1 MIYDYY
7 CTNCGNKLY
16 GTDIVFDLAQILDLG
31 SERFIKFSPIDLRE
45 VAERNNQPL
54 VNGRKIRLKI
64 TLFDLLGYIG
74 QDLDTLDQEAMQEL
88 SYDEFAAGE
97 AMVDLLQGS
106 SMQNDDVQ
114 MNNIKTWVDAITAK
128 LKLQEKAGSETLD
141 DAEWL
146 QDTSHYDLY
155 FWVEPVFFEGTEEI
169 YTIKYS
175 LEENPANLLPFSYKR
190 KIIRGYCPKCNE
202 PIAEGSGKYEH
213 LLVGFLG
220 AASAGKTSLFVSM
233 INDVCHYSE
242 QLGIELPE
250 ILCDGKYDKIMSAIK
265 LNKYGWAVGKTDAQV
280 VVEAYNATL
289 LVKRRTGNKTIL
301 LSFVDIAGELC
312 YDQNIQD
319 ISLDALQSFPLITS
333 CHLYMLCTCVSQMG
347 YGNAEENERENAAA
361 IDNRALIQIA
371 NGIYRQRNNQDSI
384 PPMCI
389 VITKVDMASADAN
402 MQNRGATPFDL
413 NNMPE
418 LSGRNFEQ
426 HGVNLKDQI
435 IYLQNIYNA
444 TNDRD
449 IIESLDWCKRTYDNS
464 KTMTYMAILACSALG
479 MPGRKFD
486 SERDNLERGGDNFQ
500 PIQLKEIWSWILCN
514 LGMMPVCGNYYLP
527 YIPSFGEGFHM
538 EDERNQR
545 YPVRRVFEENEEKS
559 RTEAVYQLYLNPSQ
573 TDKELNMCHMEAPVL
588 LDRIPLIGRRIP
600 GGYGQRK
607 QDILKKIGKPQV

>member
-31 SERFIKFSPIDLRE
+31 SERFIKFSPVDLRE

-54 VNGRKIRLKI
+54 VNGQKIRLKI

-74 QDLDTLDQEAMQEL
+74 QDLDTLNQEEMQGL
-88 SYDEFAAGE
+88 SYDDFSDTSKGK
-97 AMVDLLQGS
+97 MKSLLQGN
-106 SMQNDDVQ
+106 SMQNEDVQ
-114 MNNIKTWVDAITAK
+114 DDNIQNWIDAITAK
-128 LKLQEKAGSETLD
+128 VKLQEKTDSEMPD
-141 DAEWL
+141 KEWIK
-146 QDTSHYDLY
+146 DTSHYELY
-155 FWVEPVFFEGTEEI
+155 FWVEPVCFEGSEEI

-175 LEENPANLLPFSYKR
+175 MEENPANLLPFSYQK

-202 PIAEGSGKYEH
+202 PIADGSGKYEH

-265 LNKYGWAVGKTDAQV
+265 LNKYGWAVGKTDAKA

-289 LVKRRTGNKTIL
+289 LVTRRMGNRTIL

-319 ISLDALQSFPLITS
+319 ISLETLQSFPLITS

-347 YGNAEENERENAAA
+347 YGNAEENEKENAAA

-371 NGIYRQRNNQDSI
+371 KGIYRQRNNQDSI

-402 MQNRGATPFDL
+402 MQNRGGNPFDL
-413 NNMPE
+413 ANMPE
-418 LSGRNFEQ
+418 MNGRDFAQ
-426 HGVNLKDQI
+426 PGVNLKNQI
-435 IYLQNIYNA
+435 TYLRNIYNA

-449 IIESLDWCKRTYDNS
+449 ILESLDWCKRTYDNS
-464 KTMTYMAILACSALG
+464 KKMTYMAILACSALG
-479 MPGRKFD
+479 MPGKKF
-486 SERDNLERGGDNFQ
+486 EEKKYNLEREGDIFQ

-514 LGMMPVCGNYYLP
+514 LGMMPVCGNYYLS

-538 EDERNQR
+538 ADERNQR
-545 YPVRRVFEENEEKS
+545 YQVRRVFEEKEEES
-559 RTEAVYQLYLNPSQ
+559 RTKAIYQLYLNPSQ
-573 TDKELNMCHMEAPVL
+573 TDNELYWYHMEEPTPMDRL
-588 LDRIPLIGRRIP
+588 LGRHER
-600 GGYGQRK
+600 RRM
-607 QDILKKIGKPQV
+607 DILKRIGESQV

>member
-1 MIYDYY
+1 M
-7 CTNCGNKLY
+7 
-16 GTDIVFDLAQILDLG
+16 
-31 SERFIKFSPIDLRE
+31 
-45 VAERNNQPL
+45 AERNNQPL

-74 QDLDTLDQEAMQEL
+74 QDLDTLNQEAMQEL

-141 DAEWL
+141 DAEWM

-250 ILCDGKYDKIMSAIK
+250 ILCDGKYDKIMSAIR

-289 LVKRRTGNKTIL
+289 LVTRRTGNKTIL

-444 TNDRD
+444 TNDGD

-479 MPGRKFD
+479 RPGRKFD
-486 SERDNLERGGDNFQ
+486 SEKDNLERGGDNFQ

-538 EDERNQR
+538 EDERNQI

-573 TDKELNMCHMEAPVL
+573 TDKELNMCHMEDPVL
-588 LDRIPLIGRRIP
+588 LDRIPLFNRIP
-600 GGYGQRK
+600 RGYRQRK
-607 QDILKKIGKPQV
+607 LDILKQIGQPQV

>member
-31 SERFIKFSPIDLRE
+31 SERFIKFSPVDLRE

-54 VNGRKIRLKI
+54 VNGQKIRLKI

-74 QDLDTLDQEAMQEL
+74 QDFDTRDQEAMQEL
-88 SYDEFAAGE
+88 SYSAFSNADGQNQ
-97 AMVDLLQGS
+97 MKNLLQGN
-106 SMQNDDVQ
+106 SMQNEEVQ
-114 MNNIKTWVDAITAK
+114 DEKIKNWIDAITAK
-128 LKLQEKAGSETLD
+128 VKLQEKTDSEMSD
-141 DAEWL
+141 EEWP
-146 QDTSHYDLY
+146 QDTSHYELY
-155 FWVEPVFFEGTEEI
+155 FWVEPVCFEGSEEI

-175 LEENPANLLPFSYKR
+175 MEENPANLLPFSYQK

-202 PIAEGSGKYEH
+202 PIADGSGKYEH

-265 LNKYGWAVGKTDAQV
+265 LNKYGWAVGKTDAKA

-289 LVKRRTGNKTIL
+289 LVTRRTGNRTIL

-319 ISLDALQSFPLITS
+319 ISLETLQSFPLITS

-347 YGNAEENERENAAA
+347 YGNAEENEKENAAA

-371 NGIYRQRNNQDSI
+371 KGIYRQRNNQDSI

-402 MQNRGATPFDL
+402 MQNRGGNPFDL
-413 NNMPE
+413 ANMPE
-418 LSGRNFEQ
+418 LNGRDFAQ
-426 HGVNLKDQI
+426 PGVNLKDQI
-435 IYLQNIYNA
+435 TYLRNIYNA

-449 IIESLDWCKRTYDNS
+449 ILESLDWCKRTYDNS
-464 KTMTYMAILACSALG
+464 KKMTYMAILACSALG
-479 MPGRKFD
+479 MPGKKFD
-486 SERDNLERGGDNFQ
+486 KDKYNLEREGDIFQ

-514 LGMMPVCGNYYLP
+514 LGMIPVCGNYYLS

-538 EDERNQR
+538 ADERNQI
-545 YPVRRVFEENEEKS
+545 YPVRRVFEEKEEES
-559 RTEAVYQLYLNPSQ
+559 RTKAIYQLYLNPSQ
-573 TDKELNMCHMEAPVL
+573 TDNELYWYHMEEPTPMDRL
-588 LDRIPLIGRRIP
+588 LGRYER
-600 GGYGQRK
+600 RRL
-607 QDILKKIGKPQV
+607 DILKRIGESQV

>member
-97 AMVDLLQGS
+97 AMVDLQQGS

-418 LSGRNFEQ
+418 LSGRSFEQ

-538 EDERNQR
+538 EDERDQR

>member
-16 GTDIVFDLAQILDLG
+16 GTDIVFNLAQILDLG

-54 VNGRKIRLKI
+54 VNGKKIRLKI

-74 QDLDTLDQEAMQEL
+74 QDLDTLNQEAMQEL
-88 SYDEFAAGE
+88 SYDEFAEGE
-97 AMVDLLQGS
+97 AMVNLLQGS

-128 LKLQEKAGSETLD
+128 LNLQEKTGSETLD

-319 ISLDALQSFPLITS
+319 ISLEALQSFPLITS

-444 TNDRD
+444 TNDGD

-479 MPGRKFD
+479 RPGRKFD

-538 EDERNQR
+538 EDERNQI

-573 TDKELNMCHMEAPVL
+573 TDKELNMCHMEDPVL
-588 LDRIPLIGRRIP
+588 LDRIPLFNRIP
-600 GGYGQRK
+600 RGYRQRK
-607 QDILKKIGKPQV
+607 LDILKQIGQPQV

>member
-31 SERFIKFSPIDLRE
+31 SERFIKFSPVDLRE

-54 VNGRKIRLKI
+54 VNGQKIRLKI

-74 QDLDTLDQEAMQEL
+74 QDFDTRDQEAMQEL
-88 SYDEFAAGE
+88 SYSAFSNADGQNQ
-97 AMVDLLQGS
+97 MKNLLQGN
-106 SMQNDDVQ
+106 SMQNEEVQ
-114 MNNIKTWVDAITAK
+114 DEKIKNWIDAITAK
-128 LKLQEKAGSETLD
+128 VKLQEKTDSEMSD
-141 DAEWL
+141 EEWP
-146 QDTSHYDLY
+146 QDTSHYELY
-155 FWVEPVFFEGTEEI
+155 FWVEPVCFEGSEEI

-175 LEENPANLLPFSYKR
+175 MEENPANLLPFSYQK

-202 PIAEGSGKYEH
+202 PIADGSGKYEH

-265 LNKYGWAVGKTDAQV
+265 LNKYGWAVGKTDAKA

-289 LVKRRTGNKTIL
+289 LVTRRTGNRTIL

-319 ISLDALQSFPLITS
+319 ISLETLQSFPLITS

-347 YGNAEENERENAAA
+347 YGNAEENEKENAAA

-371 NGIYRQRNNQDSI
+371 KGIYRQRNNQDSI

-402 MQNRGATPFDL
+402 MQNRGGNPFDL
-413 NNMPE
+413 ANMPE
-418 LSGRNFEQ
+418 LNGRDFAQ
-426 HGVNLKDQI
+426 PGVNLKDQI
-435 IYLQNIYNA
+435 TYLRNIYNA

-449 IIESLDWCKRTYDNS
+449 ILESLDWCKRTYDNS
-464 KTMTYMAILACSALG
+464 KKMTYMAILACSALG
-479 MPGRKFD
+479 MPGKKFD
-486 SERDNLERGGDNFQ
+486 KDKYNLEREGDIFQ

-514 LGMMPVCGNYYLP
+514 LGMIPVCGNYYLS

-538 EDERNQR
+538 ADERNQR
-545 YPVRRVFEENEEKS
+545 YQVRRVFEEKEEES
-559 RTEAVYQLYLNPSQ
+559 RTKAIYQLYLNPSQ
-573 TDKELNMCHMEAPVL
+573 TDNELYWYHMEEPTPMDRL
-588 LDRIPLIGRRIP
+588 LGRYER
-600 GGYGQRK
+600 RRL
-607 QDILKKIGKPQV
+607 DILKRIGESQV

>member
-16 GTDIVFDLAQILDLG
+16 GTDIVFNLAQILDLG

-54 VNGRKIRLKI
+54 VNGKKIRLKI

-74 QDLDTLDQEAMQEL
+74 QDLDTLNQEAMQEL
-88 SYDEFAAGE
+88 SYDEFAEGE
-97 AMVDLLQGS
+97 AMVNLLQGS

-128 LKLQEKAGSETLD
+128 LNLQEKTGSETLD

-319 ISLDALQSFPLITS
+319 ISLEALQSFPLITS

-402 MQNRGATPFDL
+402 MQNRGETPFDL

-418 LSGRNFEQ
+418 LSGRRFAQ

-573 TDKELNMCHMEAPVL
+573 TDKELNMCHMEDPVL
-588 LDRIPLIGRRIP
+588 LDRIPLFNRIP
-600 GGYGQRK
+600 RGYRQRK
-607 QDILKKIGKPQV
+607 LDILKQIGQPQV

>member
-1 MIYDYY
+1 MM
-7 CTNCGNKLY
+7 
-16 GTDIVFDLAQILDLG
+16 F
-31 SERFIKFSPIDLRE
+31 
-45 VAERNNQPL
+45 
-54 VNGRKIRLKI
+54 
-64 TLFDLLGYIG
+64 
-74 QDLDTLDQEAMQEL
+74 
-88 SYDEFAAGE
+88 
-97 AMVDLLQGS
+97 
-106 SMQNDDVQ
+106 
-114 MNNIKTWVDAITAK
+114 
-128 LKLQEKAGSETLD
+128 
-141 DAEWL
+141 
-146 QDTSHYDLY
+146 
-155 FWVEPVFFEGTEEI
+155 
-169 YTIKYS
+169 
-175 LEENPANLLPFSYKR
+175 
-190 KIIRGYCPKCNE
+190 
-202 PIAEGSGKYEH
+202 
-213 LLVGFLG
+213 
-220 AASAGKTSLFVSM
+220 
-233 INDVCHYSE
+233 CHYSE

-402 MQNRGATPFDL
+402 MQNRGETPFDL

-418 LSGRNFEQ
+418 LSGRSFAQ

-573 TDKELNMCHMEAPVL
+573 TDKELNMCHMEEPVL
-588 LDRIPLIGRRIP
+588 LDNIPLIGRIIP
-600 GGYGQRK
+600 RGYRQRK
-607 QDILKKIGKPQV
+607 LDILRQIGQPQV

>member
-16 GTDIVFDLAQILDLG
+16 GTDIVFNLAQILDLG

-74 QDLDTLDQEAMQEL
+74 QDLDTLNQEAMQEL

-141 DAEWL
+141 DAEWM

-202 PIAEGSGKYEH
+202 PIAEGSGKY
-213 LLVGFLG
+213 
-220 AASAGKTSLFVSM
+220 
-233 INDVCHYSE
+233 
-242 QLGIELPE
+242 
-250 ILCDGKYDKIMSAIK
+250 DKIMSAIR

-289 LVKRRTGNKTIL
+289 LVTRRTGNKTIL

-444 TNDRD
+444 TNDGD

-479 MPGRKFD
+479 RPGRKFD
-486 SERDNLERGGDNFQ
+486 SEKDNLERGGDNFQ

-538 EDERNQR
+538 EDERNQI

-573 TDKELNMCHMEAPVL
+573 TDKELNMCHMEDPVL
-588 LDRIPLIGRRIP
+588 LDRIPLFNRIP
-600 GGYGQRK
+600 RGYRQRK
-607 QDILKKIGKPQV
+607 LDILKQIGQPQV

>member
-74 QDLDTLDQEAMQEL
+74 QDLDTLNQEAMQEL
-88 SYDEFAAGE
+88 PYDEFAAGE
-97 AMVDLLQGS
+97 AMVNLLQGS

-141 DAEWL
+141 DAEWM

-250 ILCDGKYDKIMSAIK
+250 ILCDGKYDKIMSAIR

-418 LSGRNFEQ
+418 LSGRRFEQ

-479 MPGRKFD
+479 RPGRKFD
-486 SERDNLERGGDNFQ
+486 SEKDNLERGGDNFQ

-538 EDERNQR
+538 EDEGNQI
-545 YPVRRVFEENEEKS
+545 YPVRRVFEENEEES
-559 RTEAVYQLYLNPSQ
+559 RTKAVYQLYLNPSQ
-573 TDKELNMCHMEAPVL
+573 TDKELNMCHMEDPVL
-588 LDRIPLIGRRIP
+588 LDRIPLFNRIP
-600 GGYGQRK
+600 WGYRQRK
-607 QDILKKIGKPQV
+607 LDILRQIGQPQV

>member
-16 GTDIVFDLAQILDLG
+16 GTDIVFNLAQILDLG

-74 QDLDTLDQEAMQEL
+74 QDLDTLNQEAMQEL

-141 DAEWL
+141 DAEWM

-202 PIAEGSGKYEH
+202 P

-250 ILCDGKYDKIMSAIK
+250 ILCDGKYDKIMSAIR

-289 LVKRRTGNKTIL
+289 LVTRRTGNKTIL

-444 TNDRD
+444 TNDGD

-479 MPGRKFD
+479 RPGRKFD
-486 SERDNLERGGDNFQ
+486 SEKDNLERGGDNFQ

-538 EDERNQR
+538 EDERNQI

-573 TDKELNMCHMEAPVL
+573 TDKELNMCHMEDPVL
-588 LDRIPLIGRRIP
+588 LDRIPLFNRIP
-600 GGYGQRK
+600 RGYRQRK
-607 QDILKKIGKPQV
+607 LDILKQIGQPQV

>member
-418 LSGRNFEQ
+418 LSGRSFEQ

-479 MPGRKFD
+479 RPGRKFD
-486 SERDNLERGGDNFQ
+486 SEKDNLERGGDNFQ

-538 EDERNQR
+538 EDERNQI

-573 TDKELNMCHMEAPVL
+573 TDKELNMCHMEDPVL
-588 LDRIPLIGRRIP
+588 LDRIPLFNRIP
-600 GGYGQRK
+600 RGYRQRK
-607 QDILKKIGKPQV
+607 LDILKQIGQPQV

>member
-31 SERFIKFSPIDLRE
+31 SERFIKFSPVDLRE

-54 VNGRKIRLKI
+54 VNGQKIRLKI

-74 QDLDTLDQEAMQEL
+74 QDFDTRDQEAMQEL
-88 SYDEFAAGE
+88 SYSAFSNDDGQNQ
-97 AMVDLLQGS
+97 MKNLLQGN
-106 SMQNDDVQ
+106 SMQNEEVQ
-114 MNNIKTWVDAITAK
+114 DEKIKNWIDAITAK
-128 LKLQEKAGSETLD
+128 VKLQEKTDSEMSD
-141 DAEWL
+141 EEWP
-146 QDTSHYDLY
+146 QDTSHYELY
-155 FWVEPVFFEGTEEI
+155 FWVEPVCFEGSEEI

-175 LEENPANLLPFSYKR
+175 MEENPANLLPFSYQK

-202 PIAEGSGKYEH
+202 PIADGSGKYEH

-265 LNKYGWAVGKTDAQV
+265 LNKYGWAVGKTDAKA

-289 LVKRRTGNKTIL
+289 LVTRRTGNRTIL

-319 ISLDALQSFPLITS
+319 ISLETLQSFPLITS

-347 YGNAEENERENAAA
+347 YGNAEENEKENAAA

-371 NGIYRQRNNQDSI
+371 KGIYRQRNNQDSI

-402 MQNRGATPFDL
+402 MQNRGGNPFDL
-413 NNMPE
+413 ANMPE
-418 LSGRNFEQ
+418 LNGRDFAQ
-426 HGVNLKDQI
+426 PGVNLKDQI
-435 IYLQNIYNA
+435 TYLRNIYNA

-449 IIESLDWCKRTYDNS
+449 ILESLDWCKRTYDNS
-464 KTMTYMAILACSALG
+464 KKMTYMAILACSALG
-479 MPGRKFD
+479 MPGKKFD
-486 SERDNLERGGDNFQ
+486 KDKYNLEREGDIFQ

-514 LGMMPVCGNYYLP
+514 LGMIPVCGNYYLS

-538 EDERNQR
+538 ADERNQR
-545 YPVRRVFEENEEKS
+545 YQVRRVFEEKEEES
-559 RTEAVYQLYLNPSQ
+559 RTKAIYQLYLNPSQ
-573 TDKELNMCHMEAPVL
+573 TDNELYWYHMEEATPMDRL
-588 LDRIPLIGRRIP
+588 LGRYER
-600 GGYGQRK
+600 RRL
-607 QDILKKIGKPQV
+607 DILKRIGESQV

>member
-418 LSGRNFEQ
+418 LSGRSFEQ

-479 MPGRKFD
+479 RPGRKFD
-486 SERDNLERGGDNFQ
+486 SEKDNLERGGDNFQ

-538 EDERNQR
+538 EDEGNQI
-545 YPVRRVFEENEEKS
+545 YPVRRVFEENEEES
-559 RTEAVYQLYLNPSQ
+559 RTKAVYQLYLNPSQ
-573 TDKELNMCHMEAPVL
+573 TDKELNMCHMEDPVL
-588 LDRIPLIGRRIP
+588 LDRIPLFNRIP
-600 GGYGQRK
+600 WGYRQRK
-607 QDILKKIGKPQV
+607 LDILRQIGQPQV

>member
-16 GTDIVFDLAQILDLG
+16 GTDIVFNLAQILDLG

-74 QDLDTLDQEAMQEL
+74 QDLDTLNQEAMQEL

-141 DAEWL
+141 DAEWM

-250 ILCDGKYDKIMSAIK
+250 ILCDGKYDKIMSAIR

-289 LVKRRTGNKTIL
+289 LVTRRTGNKTIL

-444 TNDRD
+444 TNDGD

-479 MPGRKFD
+479 RPGRKFD
-486 SERDNLERGGDNFQ
+486 SEKDNLERGGDNFQ

-538 EDERNQR
+538 EDERNQI

-573 TDKELNMCHMEAPVL
+573 TDKELNMCHMEDPVL
-588 LDRIPLIGRRIP
+588 LDRIPLFNRIP
-600 GGYGQRK
+600 RGYRQRK
-607 QDILKKIGKPQV
+607 LDILKQIGQPQV

>member
-16 GTDIVFDLAQILDLG
+16 GTDIVFNLAQILDLG

-74 QDLDTLDQEAMQEL
+74 QDLDTLNQEAMQEL

-141 DAEWL
+141 DAEWM

-250 ILCDGKYDKIMSAIK
+250 ILCDGKYDKIMSAIR
-265 LNKYGWAVGKTDAQV
+265 LNKYGWAVGKTDAPV

-289 LVKRRTGNKTIL
+289 LVTRRTGNKTIL

-444 TNDRD
+444 TNDGD

-479 MPGRKFD
+479 RPGRKFD
-486 SERDNLERGGDNFQ
+486 SEKDNLERGGDNFQ

-538 EDERNQR
+538 EDERNQI

-573 TDKELNMCHMEAPVL
+573 TDKELNMCHMEDPVL
-588 LDRIPLIGRRIP
+588 LDRIPLFNRIP
-600 GGYGQRK
+600 RGYRQRK
-607 QDILKKIGKPQV
+607 LDILKQIGQPQV

>member
-16 GTDIVFDLAQILDLG
+16 GTDIVFNLAQILDLG

-74 QDLDTLDQEAMQEL
+74 QDLDTLNQEAMQEL

-128 LKLQEKAGSETLD
+128 LELQEKAGSETLD

-444 TNDRD
+444 TNDGD

-479 MPGRKFD
+479 RPGRKFD
-486 SERDNLERGGDNFQ
+486 SEKDNLERGGDNFQ

-538 EDERNQR
+538 EDERNQI

-573 TDKELNMCHMEAPVL
+573 TDKELNMCHMEDPVL
-588 LDRIPLIGRRIP
+588 LDRIPLFNRIP
-600 GGYGQRK
+600 RGYRQRK
-607 QDILKKIGKPQV
+607 LDILRQIGQPQV

>member
-31 SERFIKFSPIDLRE
+31 SERFIKFSPVDLRE

-54 VNGRKIRLKI
+54 VNGQKIRLKI

-74 QDLDTLDQEAMQEL
+74 QDFDTRDQEAMQEL
-88 SYDEFAAGE
+88 SYSAFSNADGKNQ
-97 AMVDLLQGS
+97 MKNLLQGN
-106 SMQNDDVQ
+106 SMQNEEVQ
-114 MNNIKTWVDAITAK
+114 DEKIKNWIDAITAK
-128 LKLQEKAGSETLD
+128 VKLQEKTDSEMSD
-141 DAEWL
+141 EEWP
-146 QDTSHYDLY
+146 QDTSHYELY
-155 FWVEPVFFEGTEEI
+155 FWVEPVCFEGSEEI

-175 LEENPANLLPFSYKR
+175 MEENPANLLPFSYQK

-202 PIAEGSGKYEH
+202 PIADGSGKYEH

-265 LNKYGWAVGKTDAQV
+265 LNKYGWAVGKTDAKA

-289 LVKRRTGNKTIL
+289 LVTRRTGNRTIL

-319 ISLDALQSFPLITS
+319 ISLETLQSFPLITS

-347 YGNAEENERENAAA
+347 YGNAEENEKENAAA

-371 NGIYRQRNNQDSI
+371 KGIYRQRNNQDSI

-402 MQNRGATPFDL
+402 MQNRGGNPFDL
-413 NNMPE
+413 ANMPE
-418 LSGRNFEQ
+418 LNGRDFAQ
-426 HGVNLKDQI
+426 PGVNLKDQI
-435 IYLQNIYNA
+435 TYLRNIYNA

-449 IIESLDWCKRTYDNS
+449 ILESLDWCKRTYDNS
-464 KTMTYMAILACSALG
+464 KKMTYMAILACSALG
-479 MPGRKFD
+479 MPGKKFD
-486 SERDNLERGGDNFQ
+486 KDKYNLEREGDIFQ

-514 LGMMPVCGNYYLP
+514 LGMIPVCGNYYLS

-538 EDERNQR
+538 ADERNQR
-545 YPVRRVFEENEEKS
+545 YQVRRVFEEKEEES
-559 RTEAVYQLYLNPSQ
+559 RTKAIYQLYLNPSQ
-573 TDKELNMCHMEAPVL
+573 TDNELYWYHMEEPTPMDRL
-588 LDRIPLIGRRIP
+588 LGRYER
-600 GGYGQRK
+600 RRL
-607 QDILKKIGKPQV
+607 DILKRIGESQV

>member
-31 SERFIKFSPIDLRE
+31 QEKFIKFSPIDLRE

-74 QDLDTLDQEAMQEL
+74 QDLDTLNQEAMQEL

-114 MNNIKTWVDAITAK
+114 MNNIKTLVDAITAK
-128 LKLQEKAGSETLD
+128 LNLREKTGSETLG

-202 PIAEGSGKYEH
+202 PIAEGGGKYEH

-250 ILCDGKYDKIMSAIK
+250 ILCDGKYDKIMSAIT

-312 YDQNIQD
+312 YDQDIQD
-319 ISLDALQSFPLITS
+319 ISLEALQTFPLITS

-347 YGNAEENERENAAA
+347 YGNAEENEQENAAA

-389 VITKVDMASADAN
+389 VITKADMVLDDAN
-402 MQNRGATPFDL
+402 MQNRRKTPFDL
-413 NNMPE
+413 ENMPE
-418 LSGRNFEQ
+418 LSGRKFVQQE
-426 HGVNLKDQI
+426 VKNLKEQI
-435 IYLQNIYNA
+435 EYLQKIYNA

-479 MPGRKFD
+479 RPGRKFD
-486 SERDNLERGGDNFQ
+486 NERDNLERGGDKFE
-500 PIQLKEIWSWILCN
+500 PRRLKEIWSWILCN
-514 LGMMPVCGNYYLP
+514 LGMMPVCENYYLS

-538 EDERNQR
+538 EDERNQT
-545 YPVRRVFEENEEKS
+545 YPVRRVFEEKEEKS
-559 RTEAVYQLYLNPSQ
+559 RTEAVYQLYLNPSEADQ
-573 TDKELNMCHMEAPVL
+573 ALHLYHMDPPRSWEFWEKNK
-588 LDRIPLIGRRIP
+588 RM
-600 GGYGQRK
+600 Q
-607 QDILKKIGKPQV
+607 ILKNIGNQDA

>member
-573 TDKELNMCHMEAPVL
+573 TDKELNMCHMEDPVL
-588 LDRIPLIGRRIP
+588 LDRIPLFNRIP
-600 GGYGQRK
+600 RGYRQRK
-607 QDILKKIGKPQV
+607 LDILRQIGQPQV

>member
-74 QDLDTLDQEAMQEL
+74 QDLDTLNQEAMQEL
-88 SYDEFAAGE
+88 PYDEFAAGE
-97 AMVDLLQGS
+97 AMVNLLQGS

-141 DAEWL
+141 DAEWM

-190 KIIRGYCPKCNE
+190 KIIHGYCPKCNE

-250 ILCDGKYDKIMSAIK
+250 ILCDGKYDKIMSAIR

-418 LSGRNFEQ
+418 LSGRRFEQ

-444 TNDRD
+444 TNDGD

-479 MPGRKFD
+479 RPGRKFD
-486 SERDNLERGGDNFQ
+486 SEKDNLERGGDNFQ

-538 EDERNQR
+538 EDEGNQI
-545 YPVRRVFEENEEKS
+545 YPVRRVFEENEEES
-559 RTEAVYQLYLNPSQ
+559 RTKAVYQLYLNPSQ
-573 TDKELNMCHMEAPVL
+573 TDKELNMCHMEDPVL
-588 LDRIPLIGRRIP
+588 LDRIPLFNRIP
-600 GGYGQRK
+600 WGYRQRK
-607 QDILKKIGKPQV
+607 LDILRQIGQPQV

>member
-16 GTDIVFDLAQILDLG
+16 GTDIVFNLAQILDLG

-74 QDLDTLDQEAMQEL
+74 QDLDTLNQEAMQEL

-141 DAEWL
+141 DAEWM

-250 ILCDGKYDKIMSAIK
+250 ILCDGKYDKIMSAIR

-289 LVKRRTGNKTIL
+289 LVTRRTGNKTIL

-444 TNDRD
+444 TNDGD

-479 MPGRKFD
+479 RPGRKFD
-486 SERDNLERGGDNFQ
+486 
-500 PIQLKEIWSWILCN
+500 I
-514 LGMMPVCGNYYLP
+514 
-527 YIPSFGEGFHM
+527 
-538 EDERNQR
+538 
-545 YPVRRVFEENEEKS
+545 
-559 RTEAVYQLYLNPSQ
+559 
-573 TDKELNMCHMEAPVL
+573 
-588 LDRIPLIGRRIP
+588 RIA
-600 GGYGQRK
+600 
-607 QDILKKIGKPQV
+607 

>member
-16 GTDIVFDLAQILDLG
+16 GTDIVFNLAQILDLG

-74 QDLDTLDQEAMQEL
+74 QDLDTLNQEAMQEL
-88 SYDEFAAGE
+88 SYDELAAGE

-141 DAEWL
+141 DAEWM

-250 ILCDGKYDKIMSAIK
+250 ILCDGKYDKIMSAIR

-289 LVKRRTGNKTIL
+289 LVTRRTGNKTIL

-444 TNDRD
+444 TNDGD

-479 MPGRKFD
+479 RPGRKFD
-486 SERDNLERGGDNFQ
+486 SEKDNLERGGDNFQ

-538 EDERNQR
+538 EDERNQI

-573 TDKELNMCHMEAPVL
+573 TDKELNMCHMEDPVL
-588 LDRIPLIGRRIP
+588 LDRIPLFNRIP
-600 GGYGQRK
+600 RGYRQRK
-607 QDILKKIGKPQV
+607 LDILKQIGQPQV

>member
-444 TNDRD
+444 TNDGD

-479 MPGRKFD
+479 RPGRKFD
-486 SERDNLERGGDNFQ
+486 SEKDNLERGGDNFQ

-538 EDERNQR
+538 EDERNQI

-573 TDKELNMCHMEAPVL
+573 TDKELNMCHMEDPVL
-588 LDRIPLIGRRIP
+588 LDRIPLFNRIP
-600 GGYGQRK
+600 RGYRQRK
-607 QDILKKIGKPQV
+607 LDILRQIGQPQV

>member
-16 GTDIVFDLAQILDLG
+16 GTDIVFNLAQILDLG

-74 QDLDTLDQEAMQEL
+74 QDLDTLNQEAMQEL

-141 DAEWL
+141 DAEWM

-250 ILCDGKYDKIMSAIK
+250 ILCDGKYDKIMSAIR

-289 LVKRRTGNKTIL
+289 LVTRRTGNKTIL

-444 TNDRD
+444 TNDGD

-479 MPGRKFD
+479 RPGRKFD
-486 SERDNLERGGDNFQ
+486 SEKDNLERGGDNF
-500 PIQLKEIWSWILCN
+500 
-514 LGMMPVCGNYYLP
+514 
-527 YIPSFGEGFHM
+527 HM
-538 EDERNQR
+538 EDERNQI

-573 TDKELNMCHMEAPVL
+573 TDKELNMCHMEDPVL
-588 LDRIPLIGRRIP
+588 LDRIPLFNRIP
-600 GGYGQRK
+600 RGYRQRK
-607 QDILKKIGKPQV
+607 LDILKQIGQPQV

>member
-54 VNGRKIRLKI
+54 VNGQKIRLKI

-74 QDLDTLDQEAMQEL
+74 QDLDTLNQEAMQEL
-88 SYDEFAAGE
+88 SYDGFCNNDQEGQ
-97 AMVDLLQGS
+97 MKSLLQGS
-106 SMQNDDVQ
+106 SMQNEDVQ
-114 MNNIKTWVDAITAK
+114 DDNIQNWIDEITAK
-128 LKLQEKAGSETLD
+128 VKLQEKTDSEMSD
-141 DAEWL
+141 EEWS
-146 QDTSHYDLY
+146 QDTSHYELY
-155 FWVEPVFFEGTEEI
+155 FWVEPVCFEESEEI

-175 LEENPANLLPFSYKR
+175 LEENPANLLPFSYQK

-202 PIAEGSGKYEH
+202 PIADGSGKYEH

-265 LNKYGWAVGKTDAQV
+265 LNKYGWALGKTDAKA

-289 LVKRRTGNKTIL
+289 LVTRRTGNRTIL

-319 ISLDALQSFPLITS
+319 ISLETLQSFPLITS

-347 YGNAEENERENAAA
+347 YGNAEENEKENAAA

-371 NGIYRQRNNQDSI
+371 KGIYRQRNNRDSI

-402 MQNRGATPFDL
+402 MQNRRGNPFDL
-413 NNMPE
+413 ANMPE
-418 LSGRNFEQ
+418 MNGRNFAQ
-426 HGVNLKDQI
+426 PGVNLKDQI
-435 IYLQNIYNA
+435 TYLRNIYNA

-464 KTMTYMAILACSALG
+464 KKMTYMAILACSALG
-479 MPGRKFD
+479 MPGKKFD
-486 SERDNLERGGDNFQ
+486 KDKYNLEREGDIFQ

-514 LGMMPVCGNYYLP
+514 LGMMPVCENYYLS

-538 EDERNQR
+538 ADERNQV
-545 YPVRRVFEENEEKS
+545 YPVRRVFEEKEEES
-559 RTEAVYQLYLNPSQ
+559 RTKAIYQLYLNPSQ
-573 TDKELNMCHMEAPVL
+573 TDNELYWYHMEEPTPM
-588 LDRIPLIGRRIP
+588 DRLFGRHER
-600 GGYGQRK
+600 RRLE
-607 QDILKKIGKPQV
+607 ILKRIGELQV

>member
-7 CTNCGNKLY
+7 CTNCGNQLY

-74 QDLDTLDQEAMQEL
+74 QDLDTLNQEAMQEL
-88 SYDEFAAGE
+88 PYDEFAAGE
-97 AMVDLLQGS
+97 AMVNLLQGS

-141 DAEWL
+141 DAEWM

-250 ILCDGKYDKIMSAIK
+250 ILCDGKYDKIMSAIR

-418 LSGRNFEQ
+418 LSGRRFEQ

-444 TNDRD
+444 TNDGD

-479 MPGRKFD
+479 RPGRKFD
-486 SERDNLERGGDNFQ
+486 SEKDNLERGGDNFQ

-538 EDERNQR
+538 EDEGNQI
-545 YPVRRVFEENEEKS
+545 YPVRRVFEENEEES
-559 RTEAVYQLYLNPSQ
+559 RTKAVYQLYLNPSQ
-573 TDKELNMCHMEAPVL
+573 TDKELNMCHMEDPVL
-588 LDRIPLIGRRIP
+588 LDRIPLFNRIP
-600 GGYGQRK
+600 WGYRQRK
-607 QDILKKIGKPQV
+607 LDILRQIGQPQV

>member
-16 GTDIVFDLAQILDLG
+16 GTDIVFNLAQILDLG

-54 VNGRKIRLKI
+54 VNGKKIRLKI

-74 QDLDTLDQEAMQEL
+74 QDLDTLNQEAMQEL
-88 SYDEFAAGE
+88 SYDEFAEGE
-97 AMVDLLQGS
+97 AMVNLLQGS

-128 LKLQEKAGSETLD
+128 LNLQEKTGSETLD

-319 ISLDALQSFPLITS
+319 ISLEALQSFPLITS

-444 TNDRD
+444 TNDGD

-479 MPGRKFD
+479 RPGRKFD
-486 SERDNLERGGDNFQ
+486 SEKDNLERGGDNFQ

-538 EDERNQR
+538 EDERNQI

-573 TDKELNMCHMEAPVL
+573 TDKELNMCHMEDPVL
-588 LDRIPLIGRRIP
+588 LDRIPLFNRIP
-600 GGYGQRK
+600 RGYRQRK
-607 QDILKKIGKPQV
+607 LDILKQIGQPQV

>member
-1 MIYDYY
+1 M
-7 CTNCGNKLY
+7 
-16 GTDIVFDLAQILDLG
+16 
-31 SERFIKFSPIDLRE
+31 
-45 VAERNNQPL
+45 
-54 VNGRKIRLKI
+54 
-64 TLFDLLGYIG
+64 
-74 QDLDTLDQEAMQEL
+74 
-88 SYDEFAAGE
+88 
-97 AMVDLLQGS
+97 
-106 SMQNDDVQ
+106 
-114 MNNIKTWVDAITAK
+114 
-128 LKLQEKAGSETLD
+128 
-141 DAEWL
+141 
-146 QDTSHYDLY
+146 
-155 FWVEPVFFEGTEEI
+155 
-169 YTIKYS
+169 
-175 LEENPANLLPFSYKR
+175 PFSYKR

-250 ILCDGKYDKIMSAIK
+250 ILCDGKYDKIMSAIT

-312 YDQNIQD
+312 YDQDIQD
-319 ISLDALQSFPLITS
+319 ISLEALQTFPLITS

-347 YGNAEENERENAAA
+347 YGNAEENEQENAAA

-389 VITKVDMASADAN
+389 VITKADMVLDDAN
-402 MQNRGATPFDL
+402 MQNRRKTPFDL
-413 NNMPE
+413 ENMPE
-418 LSGRNFEQ
+418 LSGRKFVQQE
-426 HGVNLKDQI
+426 VKNLKEQI
-435 IYLQNIYNA
+435 EYLQKIYNA

-479 MPGRKFD
+479 RPGRKFD
-486 SERDNLERGGDNFQ
+486 NERDNLERGGDKFE
-500 PIQLKEIWSWILCN
+500 PRRLKEIWSWILCN
-514 LGMMPVCGNYYLP
+514 LGMMPVCENYYLS

-538 EDERNQR
+538 EDERNQT
-545 YPVRRVFEENEEKS
+545 YPVRRVFEEKEEKS
-559 RTEAVYQLYLNPSQ
+559 RTEAVYQLYLNPSEADQ
-573 TDKELNMCHMEAPVL
+573 ALHLYHMDPPRSWEFWEKNK
-588 LDRIPLIGRRIP
+588 RM
-600 GGYGQRK
+600 Q
-607 QDILKKIGKPQV
+607 ILKNIGNQDA

>member
-16 GTDIVFDLAQILDLG
+16 GTDIVFDLAQILELG
-31 SERFIKFSPIDLRE
+31 PERFIKFSPIDLRE

-54 VNGRKIRLKI
+54 VNGQKIRLKI

-74 QDLDTLDQEAMQEL
+74 QDLDTLNQEEMQGL
-88 SYDEFAAGE
+88 SYDDFSDTSKGK
-97 AMVDLLQGS
+97 MKSLLQGN
-106 SMQNDDVQ
+106 SMQNEDVQ
-114 MNNIKTWVDAITAK
+114 DDNIQNWIDAITAK
-128 LKLQEKAGSETLD
+128 VKLQEKTDSEMPD
-141 DAEWL
+141 KEWIK
-146 QDTSHYDLY
+146 DTSHYELY
-155 FWVEPVFFEGTEEI
+155 FWVEPVCFEGSEEI

-175 LEENPANLLPFSYKR
+175 MEENPANLLPFSYQK

-202 PIAEGSGKYEH
+202 PIADGSGKYEH

-265 LNKYGWAVGKTDAQV
+265 LNKYGWAVGKTDAKA

-289 LVKRRTGNKTIL
+289 LVTRRMGNRTIL

-319 ISLDALQSFPLITS
+319 ISLETLQSFPLITS

-347 YGNAEENERENAAA
+347 YGNAEENEKENAAA

-371 NGIYRQRNNQDSI
+371 KGIYRQRNNQDSI

-402 MQNRGATPFDL
+402 MQNRGGNPFDL
-413 NNMPE
+413 ANMPE
-418 LSGRNFEQ
+418 MNGRDFAQ
-426 HGVNLKDQI
+426 PGVNLKNQI
-435 IYLQNIYNA
+435 TYLRNIYNA

-449 IIESLDWCKRTYDNS
+449 ILESLDWCKRTYDNS
-464 KTMTYMAILACSALG
+464 KKMTYMAILACSALG
-479 MPGRKFD
+479 MPGKKF
-486 SERDNLERGGDNFQ
+486 EEKKYNLEREGDIFQ

-514 LGMMPVCGNYYLP
+514 LGMMPVCGNYYLS

-538 EDERNQR
+538 ADERNQR
-545 YPVRRVFEENEEKS
+545 YQVRRVFEEKEEES
-559 RTEAVYQLYLNPSQ
+559 RTKAIYQLYLNPSQ
-573 TDKELNMCHMEAPVL
+573 TDNELYWYHMEEPTPMDRL
-588 LDRIPLIGRRIP
+588 LGRHER
-600 GGYGQRK
+600 RRM
-607 QDILKKIGKPQV
+607 DILKRIGESQV

>member
-402 MQNRGATPFDL
+402 MQNCGATPFDL

-573 TDKELNMCHMEAPVL
+573 TDKELNMCHMEDPVL
-588 LDRIPLIGRRIP
+588 LDRIPLFNRIP
-600 GGYGQRK
+600 RGYRQRK
-607 QDILKKIGKPQV
+607 LDILRQIGQPQV

>member
-16 GTDIVFDLAQILDLG
+16 GTDIVFDLAQILELG
-31 SERFIKFSPIDLRE
+31 PERFIKFSPIDLRE

-54 VNGRKIRLKI
+54 VNGQKIRLKI

-74 QDLDTLDQEAMQEL
+74 QDLDTLNQEEMQGL
-88 SYDEFAAGE
+88 SYDDFSDTSKGK
-97 AMVDLLQGS
+97 MKSLLQGN
-106 SMQNDDVQ
+106 SMQNEDVQ
-114 MNNIKTWVDAITAK
+114 DDNIQNWIDAITAK
-128 LKLQEKAGSETLD
+128 VKLQEKTDSEMPD
-141 DAEWL
+141 EEWTK
-146 QDTSHYDLY
+146 DTSHYELY
-155 FWVEPVFFEGTEEI
+155 FWVEPVCFEGSEEI

-175 LEENPANLLPFSYKR
+175 MEENPANLLPFSYQK

-202 PIAEGSGKYEH
+202 PIADGSGKYEH

-265 LNKYGWAVGKTDAQV
+265 LNKYGWAVGKTDAKA

-289 LVKRRTGNKTIL
+289 LVTRRMGNRTIL

-319 ISLDALQSFPLITS
+319 ISLETLQSFPLITS

-347 YGNAEENERENAAA
+347 YGNAEENEKENAAA

-371 NGIYRQRNNQDSI
+371 KGIYRQRNNQDSI

-402 MQNRGATPFDL
+402 MQNRGGNPFDL
-413 NNMPE
+413 ANMPE
-418 LSGRNFEQ
+418 MNGRDFAQ
-426 HGVNLKDQI
+426 PGVNLKNQI
-435 IYLQNIYNA
+435 TYLRNIYNA

-449 IIESLDWCKRTYDNS
+449 ILVSLDWCKRTYDNS
-464 KTMTYMAILACSALG
+464 KKMTYMAILACSALG
-479 MPGRKFD
+479 MPGKKF
-486 SERDNLERGGDNFQ
+486 EEKKYNLEREGDIFQ

-514 LGMMPVCGNYYLP
+514 LGMMPVCGNYYLS

-538 EDERNQR
+538 ADERNQR
-545 YPVRRVFEENEEKS
+545 YQVRRVFEEKEEES
-559 RTEAVYQLYLNPSQ
+559 RTKAIYQLYLNPSQ
-573 TDKELNMCHMEAPVL
+573 TDNELYWYHMEEPTPMDRL
-588 LDRIPLIGRRIP
+588 LGRHER
-600 GGYGQRK
+600 RRM
-607 QDILKKIGKPQV
+607 DILKRIGESQV

>member
-31 SERFIKFSPIDLRE
+31 SERFIKFSPVDLRE

-54 VNGRKIRLKI
+54 VNGQKIRLKI

-74 QDLDTLDQEAMQEL
+74 QDFDTRDQEAMQEL
-88 SYDEFAAGE
+88 SYSAFSNADGKNQ
-97 AMVDLLQGS
+97 MKNLLQGN
-106 SMQNDDVQ
+106 SMQNEEVQ
-114 MNNIKTWVDAITAK
+114 DEKIKNWIDAITAK
-128 LKLQEKAGSETLD
+128 VKLQEKTDSEMSD
-141 DAEWL
+141 EEWP
-146 QDTSHYDLY
+146 QDTSHYELY
-155 FWVEPVFFEGTEEI
+155 FWVEPVCFEGSEEI

-175 LEENPANLLPFSYKR
+175 MEENPANLLPFSYQK

-202 PIAEGSGKYEH
+202 PIADGSGKYEH

-265 LNKYGWAVGKTDAQV
+265 LNKYGWAVGKTDAKA

-289 LVKRRTGNKTIL
+289 LVTRRTGNRTIL

-319 ISLDALQSFPLITS
+319 ISLETLQSFPLITS

-347 YGNAEENERENAAA
+347 YGNAEENEKENAAA

-371 NGIYRQRNNQDSI
+371 KGIYRQRNNQDSI

-402 MQNRGATPFDL
+402 MQNRGGNPFDL
-413 NNMPE
+413 ANMPE
-418 LSGRNFEQ
+418 LNGRDFAQ
-426 HGVNLKDQI
+426 LGVNLKDQI
-435 IYLQNIYNA
+435 TYLRNIYNA

-449 IIESLDWCKRTYDNS
+449 ILESLDWCKRTYDNS
-464 KTMTYMAILACSALG
+464 KKMTYMAILACSALG
-479 MPGRKFD
+479 MPGKKFD
-486 SERDNLERGGDNFQ
+486 KDKYNLEREGDIFQ

-514 LGMMPVCGNYYLP
+514 LGMIPVCGNYYLS

-538 EDERNQR
+538 ADERNQR
-545 YPVRRVFEENEEKS
+545 YQVRRVFEEKEEES
-559 RTEAVYQLYLNPSQ
+559 RTKAIYQLYLNPSQ
-573 TDKELNMCHMEAPVL
+573 TDNELYWYHMEEPTPMDRL
-588 LDRIPLIGRRIP
+588 LGRYER
-600 GGYGQRK
+600 RRL
-607 QDILKKIGKPQV
+607 DILKRIGESQV

>member
-31 SERFIKFSPIDLRE
+31 SERFIKFSPVDLRE

-54 VNGRKIRLKI
+54 VNGQKIRLKI

-74 QDLDTLDQEAMQEL
+74 QDFDTRDQEAMQEL
-88 SYDEFAAGE
+88 SYSAFSNADGKNQ
-97 AMVDLLQGS
+97 MKNLLQGN
-106 SMQNDDVQ
+106 SMQNEEVQ
-114 MNNIKTWVDAITAK
+114 DEKIKNWIDAITAK
-128 LKLQEKAGSETLD
+128 VKLQEKTDSEMSD
-141 DAEWL
+141 EEWP
-146 QDTSHYDLY
+146 QDTSHYELY
-155 FWVEPVFFEGTEEI
+155 FWVEPVCFEGSEEI

-175 LEENPANLLPFSYKR
+175 MEENPANLLPFSYQK

-202 PIAEGSGKYEH
+202 PIADGSGKYEH

-265 LNKYGWAVGKTDAQV
+265 LNKYGWAVGKTDAKA

-289 LVKRRTGNKTIL
+289 LVTRRTGNRTIL

-319 ISLDALQSFPLITS
+319 ISLETLQSFPLITS

-347 YGNAEENERENAAA
+347 YGNAEENEKENAAA

-371 NGIYRQRNNQDSI
+371 KGIYRQRNNQDSI

-402 MQNRGATPFDL
+402 MQNRGGNPFDL
-413 NNMPE
+413 ANMPE
-418 LSGRNFEQ
+418 LNGRDFAQ
-426 HGVNLKDQI
+426 LGVNLKDQI
-435 IYLQNIYNA
+435 TYLRNIYNA

-449 IIESLDWCKRTYDNS
+449 ILESLDWCKRTYDNS
-464 KTMTYMAILACSALG
+464 KKMTYMAILACSALG
-479 MPGRKFD
+479 MPGKKFD
-486 SERDNLERGGDNFQ
+486 KDKYNLEREGDIFQ

-514 LGMMPVCGNYYLP
+514 LGMIPVCGNYYLS

-538 EDERNQR
+538 ADERNQR
-545 YPVRRVFEENEEKS
+545 YQVRRVFEEKEEES
-559 RTEAVYQLYLNPSQ
+559 RTQAIYQLYLNPSQ
-573 TDKELNMCHMEAPVL
+573 TDNELYWYHMEEPTPMDRL
-588 LDRIPLIGRRIP
+588 LGRYER
-600 GGYGQRK
+600 RRL
-607 QDILKKIGKPQV
+607 DILKRIGESQV

>member
-418 LSGRNFEQ
+418 LSGRSFEQ